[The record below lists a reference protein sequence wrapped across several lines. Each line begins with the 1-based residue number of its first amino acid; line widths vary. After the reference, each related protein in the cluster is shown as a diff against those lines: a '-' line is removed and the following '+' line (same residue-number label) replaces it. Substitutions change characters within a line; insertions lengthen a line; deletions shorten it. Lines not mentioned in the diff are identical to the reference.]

1 MEIQNSGQFLR
12 NKLLLNVTHMKST
25 DNKDC
30 TFSEKLYPEL
40 LIRCGFLL
48 KCFNIRFSF
57 YLKTCHHFKLKDT
70 EVYLEDILGLNLINF
85 VSPDLK
91 LHD

>member
-1 MEIQNSGQFLR
+1 M
-12 NKLLLNVTHMKST
+12 TDMKST
-25 DNKDC
+25 NNKNC

-40 LIRCGFLL
+40 FIRTWFVAEIFQNQML
-48 KCFNIRFSF
+48 KVKIGIFFK
-57 YLKTCHHFKLKDT
+57 KTCHHFKLKDI

-85 VSPDLK
+85 VSLDLK